1 MIVNNLNLEEIATTI
16 IGCAIKVHRA
26 LGPGLLESAY
36 KECLYYELLKA
47 GLFVEKEKPMPLVYE
62 EVKLDIGY
70 RIDLLVEKKL
80 VIEIKS
86 KEALNDI
93 DLAQTLTYLKIGDFR
108 LGLLINF
115 NVTLLKNG
123 LKRVANKIE
132 N

>member
-1 MIVNNLNLEEIATTI
+1 
-16 IGCAIKVHRA
+16 
-26 LGPGLLESAY
+26 
-36 KECLYYELLKA
+36 LYYELLKA

-80 VIEIKS
+80 VIEIDT
-86 KEALNDI
+86 LNDI

>member
-1 MIVNNLNLEEIATTI
+1 MKENEIANKV
-16 IGCAIKVHRA
+16 IGLGLEIHKE

-36 KECLYYELLKA
+36 KECMYYKIRES

-62 EVKLDIGY
+62 GVKLDCGY

-86 KEALNDI
+86 VEALNDI
-93 DLAQTLTYLKIGDFR
+93 HLAHTLTYLKLGNYK

-115 NVTLLKNG
+115 NVILLKDG
-123 LKRVANKIE
+123 IKRVINGTL
-132 N
+132 